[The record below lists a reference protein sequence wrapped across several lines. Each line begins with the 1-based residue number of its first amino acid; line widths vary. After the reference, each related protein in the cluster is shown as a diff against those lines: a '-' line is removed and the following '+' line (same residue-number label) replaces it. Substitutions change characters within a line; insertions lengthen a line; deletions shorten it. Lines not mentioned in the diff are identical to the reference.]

1 MTQWLARAPFRFVL
15 NTLLSL
21 QSCVIFAFQLEGALG
36 FTSTFHIG
44 GELVDKSVKSCRVN
58 LDGVLVKNN
67 LRIAPAMDVIQWD
80 VVKAGCLRD
89 NSVDVVISDLPF
101 GRRSGSKL
109 DNRKLYPDTLLS
121 LARLV
126 RPNTGRAV
134 LLTQDKT
141 SMFQILPKVA
151 KFWSNFMVE
160 LTLWAISYSL

>member
-1 MTQWLARAPFRFVL
+1 MLD
-15 NTLLSL
+15 TLLSL

-58 LDGVLVKNN
+58 LDGVLVKND

-151 KFWSNFMVE
+151 KFWTKSRIISTNIGG
-160 LTLWAISYSL
+160 LTALVFLLTRTDQSP

>member
-1 MTQWLARAPFRFVL
+1 MAGTGSIP
-15 NTLLSL
+15 
-21 QSCVIFAFQLEGALG
+21 LEGALG
-36 FTSTFHIG
+36 FPSTFHIG

-67 LRIAPAMDVIQWD
+67 LKLAPSMDVIQWD

-126 RPNTGRAV
+126 RPLTGRAV

-141 SMFQILPKVA
+141 SMFQILPRVS
-151 KFWSNFMVE
+151 KFWTKSRIISTNIGG
-160 LTLWAISYSL
+160 LTALVFCLTRTDQSP